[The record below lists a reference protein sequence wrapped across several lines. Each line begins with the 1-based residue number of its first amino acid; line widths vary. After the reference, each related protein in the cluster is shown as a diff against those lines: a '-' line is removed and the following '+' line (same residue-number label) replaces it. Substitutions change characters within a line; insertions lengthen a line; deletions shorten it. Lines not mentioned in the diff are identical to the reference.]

1 MDYIFGSDKNGKAAA
16 VSAAAQGV

>member
-1 MDYIFGSDKNGKAAA
+1 MDYSFGFDKNRKAAA